1 MTSEEFSNEFDILLN
16 TYAADGVITV
26 DEYDKSVF
34 LTKAQESLVIDLYT
48 GRLQQIGGFELTEEI
63 KRYLN
68 ELVKTYVT
76 SDKVDYNT
84 KVDSRSIFF
93 KLPSDLWF
101 VTYESATI
109 KSDDC
114 FNGKEI
120 SIKPCNQDDYSKSK
134 DNPFRGPTKRYALRL
149 DVEGSIVELISV
161 FDLSRYLVRYLSKP
175 QPIITVD
182 LPQDGN
188 GYDLSIN
195 GVTKKTECSLNPALH
210 RTILEKAVQMAL
222 VSKSMNQRQQ
232 QPQQQQQE
240 Q

>member
-84 KVDSRSIFF
+84 KVDSRSI
-93 KLPSDLWF
+93 
-101 VTYESATI
+101 I
-109 KSDDC
+109 
-114 FNGKEI
+114 
-120 SIKPCNQDDYSKSK
+120 
-134 DNPFRGPTKRYALRL
+134 
-149 DVEGSIVELISV
+149 
-161 FDLSRYLVRYLSKP
+161 
-175 QPIITVD
+175 
-182 LPQDGN
+182 
-188 GYDLSIN
+188 
-195 GVTKKTECSLNPALH
+195 
-210 RTILEKAVQMAL
+210 
-222 VSKSMNQRQQ
+222 
-232 QPQQQQQE
+232 
-240 Q
+240 

>member
-120 SIKPCNQDDYSKSK
+120 NIKPCNQDDYSKSK
-134 DNPFRGPTKRYALRL
+134 DNPFRGPTKR
-149 DVEGSIVELISV
+149 
-161 FDLSRYLVRYLSKP
+161 
-175 QPIITVD
+175 
-182 LPQDGN
+182 
-188 GYDLSIN
+188 
-195 GVTKKTECSLNPALH
+195 
-210 RTILEKAVQMAL
+210 
-222 VSKSMNQRQQ
+222 
-232 QPQQQQQE
+232 
-240 Q
+240 

>member
-48 GRLQQIGGFELTEEI
+48 GRLQQIGGFELTEEV

-93 KLPSDLWF
+93 K
-101 VTYESATI
+101 
-109 KSDDC
+109 
-114 FNGKEI
+114 
-120 SIKPCNQDDYSKSK
+120 
-134 DNPFRGPTKRYALRL
+134 
-149 DVEGSIVELISV
+149 
-161 FDLSRYLVRYLSKP
+161 
-175 QPIITVD
+175 
-182 LPQDGN
+182 
-188 GYDLSIN
+188 
-195 GVTKKTECSLNPALH
+195 
-210 RTILEKAVQMAL
+210 
-222 VSKSMNQRQQ
+222 
-232 QPQQQQQE
+232 
-240 Q
+240 